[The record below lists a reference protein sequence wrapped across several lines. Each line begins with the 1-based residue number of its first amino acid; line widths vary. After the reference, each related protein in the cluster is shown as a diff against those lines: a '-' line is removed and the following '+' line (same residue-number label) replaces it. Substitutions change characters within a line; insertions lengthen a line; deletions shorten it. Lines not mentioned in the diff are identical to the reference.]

1 MPRGPAASCGSATE
15 GRSTCAEGFGGR
27 RPPWTS
33 ADVGIILVM
42 LPPFDLSVPTDARFR
57 TMAPDVAAKYAEL
70 AGCAPVATTAV
81 RDQVDAAATT
91 MATAG
96 ENIALGFSTEAA
108 EVIVKMS
115 CGSQTATIRQ
125 PR

>member
-1 MPRGPAASCGSATE
+1 
-15 GRSTCAEGFGGR
+15 
-27 RPPWTS
+27 
-33 ADVGIILVM
+33 M
-42 LPPFDLSVPTDARFR
+42 LPPFDLSVPTDVRFR
-57 TMAPDVAAKYAEL
+57 TMAPDVAARYAEL

-81 RDQVDAAATT
+81 RDQVDAAATK

-96 ENIALGFSTEAA
+96 ENIAIGFSTEEA
-108 EVIVKMS
+108 EVIVQMS